1 MGEHALLSA
10 SSAHR
15 WLKCTP
21 SPVLELQFEEQSS
34 AFADEGTAAHAL
46 AEYKLRRYLG
56 QECERPESEYE
67 NEEMERCTEEY
78 LEYAAELITQ
88 AKTISKDTIIL
99 IEQKL
104 DFSCYVP
111 EGFGTGDLIVISDNV
126 LEICD
131 FKYGKG
137 IEVSAENNPQ
147 MKLYALGAL
156 NLFGSLYDIKAV
168 RMHIFQPRLENIS
181 ISEISVDELTEWA
194 ETELKEKAG
203 LAIKGE
209 GKFLPGEHCRFCKA
223 RHKCRARAESFLEMA
238 KYDFKPPH
246 LLSDDEVA
254 ELLEKA
260 QLLSQWASDLWAYA
274 TEAAINEGKEWKGYK
289 LVEGRT
295 NRKYVDEQKVAE
307 LLIKSGYSDI
317 YKQSLLGISEME
329 KKLGK
334 KKLSE
339 LLGGL
344 IVKPEGKP
352 TLVPEN
358 DKRPAISMNNTAM
371 ADFKN

>member
-137 IEVSAENNPQ
+137 IEVSSENNPQ

>member
-111 EGFGTGDLIVISDNV
+111 EGFGTGDLVIVSDSI

-131 FKYGKG
+131 LKYGKG
-137 IEVSAENNPQ
+137 VQVSAEDNPQ
-147 MKLYALGAL
+147 MKLYAIGAL
-156 NLFGSLYDIKAV
+156 NLFDSLYDIKTV
-168 RMHIFQPRLENIS
+168 RMNIFQPRLENIS
-181 ISEISVDELTEWA
+181 TYEMNVEEITKWA
-194 ETELKEKAG
+194 ETELKDKAQ

-209 GKFLPGEHCRFCKA
+209 GEFVPGEHCRFCRA
-223 RHKCRARAESFLEMA
+223 RHTCRARADSFLEMA

>member
-334 KKLSE
+334 KKFSE
-339 LLGGL
+339 LLEGL

>member
-137 IEVSAENNPQ
+137 IEVSSENNPQ

-334 KKLSE
+334 KKFSE

>member
-137 IEVSAENNPQ
+137 IEVSSENNPQ

-358 DKRPAISMNNTAM
+358 DKRPAISMNNTAI

>member
-352 TLVPEN
+352 TLVPES

>member
-137 IEVSAENNPQ
+137 IEVSSENNPQ

-181 ISEISVDELTEWA
+181 VYEISVDELTEWA

>member
-67 NEEMERCTEEY
+67 DEEMKRCTEEY
-78 LEYAAELITQ
+78 LEYAAELISQ
-88 AKTISKDTIIL
+88 ARTISKDAIIL

-181 ISEISVDELTEWA
+181 VYEISVDELTEWA

-358 DKRPAISMNNTAM
+358 DKRPVITVNNTAI

>member
-137 IEVSAENNPQ
+137 IEVSSENNPQ

-181 ISEISVDELTEWA
+181 VYEIGVDELTEWA

>member
-88 AKTISKDTIIL
+88 AKTISKDAIIL

-137 IEVSAENNPQ
+137 IEVSSENNPQ

>member
-78 LEYAAELITQ
+78 LEYAAEIISQ
-88 AKTISKDTIIL
+88 ARTISKDTIIL

-137 IEVSAENNPQ
+137 IEVSSENNPQ

-334 KKLSE
+334 KKFSE
-339 LLGGL
+339 LLEGL

>member
-137 IEVSAENNPQ
+137 IEVSSENNPQ

-307 LLIKSGYSDI
+307 LLIKSGYSEI
-317 YKQSLLGISEME
+317 YKQSLLGMSEME

>member
-1 MGEHALLSA
+1 M
-10 SSAHR
+10 
-15 WLKCTP
+15 
-21 SPVLELQFEEQSS
+21 
-34 AFADEGTAAHAL
+34 
-46 AEYKLRRYLG
+46 YRRV
-56 QECERPESEYE
+56 
-67 NEEMERCTEEY
+67 

-137 IEVSAENNPQ
+137 IEVSSENNPQ

-223 RHKCRARAESFLEMA
+223 RHCCWLC
-238 KYDFKPPH
+238 
-246 LLSDDEVA
+246 
-254 ELLEKA
+254 
-260 QLLSQWASDLWAYA
+260 
-274 TEAAINEGKEWKGYK
+274 
-289 LVEGRT
+289 
-295 NRKYVDEQKVAE
+295 
-307 LLIKSGYSDI
+307 
-317 YKQSLLGISEME
+317 
-329 KKLGK
+329 
-334 KKLSE
+334 
-339 LLGGL
+339 
-344 IVKPEGKP
+344 
-352 TLVPEN
+352 
-358 DKRPAISMNNTAM
+358 
-371 ADFKN
+371 

>member
-88 AKTISKDTIIL
+88 AKTISKDAIIL

-137 IEVSAENNPQ
+137 IEVSSENNPQ

-317 YKQSLLGISEME
+317 YKQSLLGMSEME

>member
-137 IEVSAENNPQ
+137 IEVSSENNPQ
-147 MKLYALGAL
+147 MKLYAIGAL

>member
-56 QECERPESEYE
+56 QESQRPESEYE

>member
-181 ISEISVDELTEWA
+181 VYEISADELTEWA

-358 DKRPAISMNNTAM
+358 DKRLAISMNNTAM

>member
-1 MGEHALLSA
+1 
-10 SSAHR
+10 
-15 WLKCTP
+15 
-21 SPVLELQFEEQSS
+21 VLELQFEEQSS

-352 TLVPEN
+352 TLVPES

>member
-1 MGEHALLSA
+1 
-10 SSAHR
+10 
-15 WLKCTP
+15 
-21 SPVLELQFEEQSS
+21 
-34 AFADEGTAAHAL
+34 
-46 AEYKLRRYLG
+46 
-56 QECERPESEYE
+56 
-67 NEEMERCTEEY
+67 
-78 LEYAAELITQ
+78 
-88 AKTISKDTIIL
+88 
-99 IEQKL
+99 
-104 DFSCYVP
+104 
-111 EGFGTGDLIVISDNV
+111 
-126 LEICD
+126 
-131 FKYGKG
+131 
-137 IEVSAENNPQ
+137 

-334 KKLSE
+334 KKFSE
-339 LLGGL
+339 LLEGL

>member
-137 IEVSAENNPQ
+137 IEVSSENNPQ

-334 KKLSE
+334 KKFSE
-339 LLGGL
+339 LLEGL

>member
-137 IEVSAENNPQ
+137 IEVSSENNPQ

-156 NLFGSLYDIKAV
+156 NLFGSLYDIKAI

-181 ISEISVDELTEWA
+181 INEIGVDELTEWA

-254 ELLEKA
+254 ELLEKT

-295 NRKYVDEQKVAE
+295 NRKYADEQKVAKV
-307 LLIKSGYSDI
+307 LISAGYNDI
-317 YKQSLLGISEME
+317 FKKTLLGISEME
-329 KKLGK
+329 RKLGTK
-334 KKLSE
+334 KFSQ
-339 LLGGL
+339 LLDGL
-344 IVKPEGKP
+344 VVKPEGKP